1 MWLTLVK
8 KSAPKQ
14 LLSYVSNSKKVVNK
28 VIGSVVKKFVGNFE
42 VSDVN
47 SMRSVKVLYSN
58 GLMSKEKYKAVR
70 SNLSMSYSITSKQR
84 RAFQIMKGVRLPKLL
99 TYDKVKQYVNHTWN
113 AATVHDFS
121 ELYEDLD
128 ESQKVNGAY
137 RELTDI
143 LLELADLF
151 ISIDETFGEKS
162 HILHF
167 SDDKYHFDVA
177 CGADGGSHI
186 TSEKENFLLAGANC
200 SENHIVMQR
209 FAGRL
214 VHEFQ
219 SIEKQTFL
227 VRNYTVQFSLKLFPS
242 DMKFLAS
249 YSGELSNAA
258 YYFSSFSDVNDG
270 NKHITNGSLGPKPEN
285 TWHPWVFSE
294 RLEVAAAVNELK
306 GKLSKTS
313 LAESTKRTKVLNFI
327 RGKNSRQKHEPLIGP
342 FVDVGYAEPLH
353 NANNA
358 WQFIHNTILSMSL
371 DRSKIPSSCKDI
383 ADVPEN
389 SCFARYLCA
398 LKTEVRAG
406 RLLKKVKK
414 WFNSGR
420 KGSFD
425 YRFTGKE
432 TEKLCHKF
440 MYLVAALESE
450 GDSPEIQM
458 RLCAIA
464 HCALELRGA
473 VSLFSRVNIQERDL
487 IELEDHCLRFFNAVS
502 TMLQTVS
509 PTVWTIGYAVPYH
522 TRILFNKYKL
532 GLGVNSMQGREAKH
546 VRLQQYTKH
555 ASLASRWEVV
565 LKHDFVSNIWLRR
578 ADPRHFGYTKCT
590 DQYIPACISSDS
602 FCFVGIQRT
611 PMQRSAS
618 FAPLLSTKKLPK
630 QQT

>member
-1 MWLTLVK
+1 MCDANSERFRVPASEISGRRRRDETLESCKQIHGGTADNVKPALDGMWLTLVK

-70 SNLSMSYSITSKQR
+70 SNLSMSCSITSKQR
-84 RAFQIMKGVRLPKLL
+84 RAFQIMKGVRLPELL

-167 SDDKYHFDVA
+167 SDDKYHFHVA
-177 CGADGGSHI
+177 CGADGAPFGKDDEATAWLISFLNSGSHI

-200 SENHIVMQR
+200 SENHIAMQR
-209 FAGRL
+209 FARRL

-227 VRNYTVQFSLKLFPS
+227 VRNYTVKFSLKLFPS

-258 YYFSSFSDVNDG
+258 YYFSSFCDVNDG

-285 TWHPWVFSE
+285 TWHPWFFSE

-306 GKLSKTS
+306 EKLSKTS

-327 RGKNSRQKHEPLIGP
+327 RGKNSRQEHEPLIGP

-432 TEKLCHKF
+432 TKKLCHKF
-440 MYLVAALESE
+440 MYLLAALESE

-487 IELEDHCLRFFNAVS
+487 IELENHCLRFFNAVS

-522 TRILFNKYKL
+522 
-532 GLGVNSMQGREAKH
+532 
-546 VRLQQYTKH
+546 
-555 ASLASRWEVV
+555 
-565 LKHDFVSNIWLRR
+565 
-578 ADPRHFGYTKCT
+578 
-590 DQYIPACISSDS
+590 
-602 FCFVGIQRT
+602 
-611 PMQRSAS
+611 
-618 FAPLLSTKKLPK
+618 
-630 QQT
+630 

>member
-70 SNLSMSYSITSKQR
+70 SNLSMSCSITSKQR

-128 ESQKVNGAY
+128 ESQKVNGGY

-167 SDDKYHFDVA
+167 SDDKYHFHVA

-209 FAGRL
+209 FARRL

-219 SIEKQTFL
+219 SIKKQTFL
-227 VRNYTVQFSLKLFPS
+227 VRNYTVKFSLKLFPS

-306 GKLSKTS
+306 EKLSKTS
-313 LAESTKRTKVLNFI
+313 LAESTKRTKEVLNFI

-342 FVDVGYAEPLH
+342 FVGYAEPLH

-487 IELEDHCLRFFNAVS
+487 IELEDHCLRFVNAVS

-565 LKHDFVSNIWLRR
+565 LKHDFVTSGLEGLTHITLGIQSVLTSIFLHVS
-578 ADPRHFGYTKCT
+578 AVTAF
-590 DQYIPACISSDS
+590 A
-602 FCFVGIQRT
+602 FVGIQRT